1 MILICAPFLGNLKS
15 FWQHHLFTPTWS
27 CISHLLSHCDFPM
40 NFLSSHFLEV
50 SKAKPFNSLWDT
62 IIFLRW
68 NNVGFFLLVFC
79 LFLGCV
85 CVCCYCWAMWFFC
98 IWVLRCFS
106 RHAHPQCTCCCPWYW
121 NAFSCLVGLNPGPF
135 RYSFLWN
142 SEMRPTCTYYCLQ
155 HPFV

>member
-1 MILICAPFLGNLKS
+1 MLLSLE
-15 FWQHHLFTPTWS
+15 TWS
-27 CISHLLSHCDFPM
+27 LFDSIIYLHQHDLASHIFCRIVTFQWTSFPATFLKFQKLSHLIPFEIQLPFWDEIMWGFFAC
-40 NFLSSHFLEV
+40 FLS
-50 SKAKPFNSLWDT
+50 
-62 IIFLRW
+62 
-68 NNVGFFLLVFC
+68 VFR
-79 LFLGCV
+79 LCV

-142 SEMRPTCTYYCLQ
+142 LEMRPTCTYYCFQ